1 MASALT
7 PAQVDVLRRLRDG
20 VEFSTEP
27 LRPGLLREVAFL
39 IAMGLLELH
48 GPLDVQLS
56 ALGRAYLAA
65 VEAEAGADGRQGV
78 PPAPVSG
85 APGS

>member
-7 PAQVDVLRRLRDG
+7 PPQVEVLRRLRDG
-20 VEFSTEP
+20 VGLSTEP
-27 LRPGLLREVAFL
+27 LQAGLLREVAFL
-39 IAMGLLELH
+39 MAMGLLELH

-56 ALGRAYLAA
+56 GLGRAYLAA
-65 VEAEAGADGRQGV
+65 VEAEAGRDGREGSASD
-78 PPAPVSG
+78 PISG